1 MSYSFTRDTKG
12 CFNSFLGDIVYNCS
26 QLKEVA
32 RSANYLDLTL
42 VDEDN
47 SVVIYKQLQD
57 VQFLIEMQECV
68 PKRIAIKV
76 DNILVTFEMVMPGRE
91 VLCRV
96 ETFKEDQHK
105 VFYPSLITIFN

>member
-1 MSYSFTRDTKG
+1 MSYSFTRNREG
-12 CFNSFLGDIVYNCS
+12 SFNSFLGDIIYNYS

-32 RSANYLDLTL
+32 NSANYLDLTL

-57 VQFLIEMQECV
+57 VQFCIEMDICT
-68 PKRIAIKV
+68 PRRIAIKV
-76 DNILVTFEMVMPGRE
+76 DSILVTFEIMETTRE

-96 ETFKEDQHK
+96 ETFKENQRK